1 MTNEELLEEKR
12 LKDRF
17 NKIIELFNY
26 KYVKA
31 NTKSKKELIARD
43 LFSIADIC
51 EKYFPQFKFDISWNK
66 DIELYNQGILSC
78 YKFIDNI
85 IINKDK
91 YFKIFNS
98 SMYNILR
105 LKINDY
111 KYYEKNL
118 PRHKEKE
125 LDYIFCSFLN
135 DFDSKTYKEYL
146 NMIDRENIFYTP
158 LLTKNGTNYTFTI
171 LSDNMI
177 FLNSLY
183 KSNINFYE
191 TLAHE
196 LGHSLEAK
204 LYLNSGKEREFN
216 STMNSPFYEV
226 PSSFMQYAYINY
238 LIENNIYKE
247 EAEIILYDYYMELLV
262 NTMYSNIICQISN
275 IESKLDENM
284 NIKLETYGKYLDKL
298 KIDYNLYSIPIY
310 KKISLIVPF
319 IYGFGQLF
327 SIYLY
332 ENYKKDPICFKKE
345 FSKSLLEYSQT
356 EDMSSFESVGINY
369 DELVKGDTLKKVLTR
384 NS

>member
-43 LFSIADIC
+43 LLSIKKIC
-51 EKYFPQFKFDISWNK
+51 EEYFPQFKFDISWNK
-66 DIELYNQGILSC
+66 DIELCNQGILSC

-91 YFKIFNS
+91 YLNIFNS

-105 LKINDY
+105 SKINDY
-111 KYYEKNL
+111 KYYGRKL
-118 PRHKEKE
+118 PRHKGKE
-125 LDYIFCSFLN
+125 LDCIFCSFLN
-135 DFDSKTYKEYL
+135 DFDSRVYKEYL
-146 NMIDRENIFYTP
+146 NMMDKENVFYAP
-158 LLTKNGTNYTFTI
+158 LITENGISYTFSI

-177 FLNSLY
+177 FLSNLY
-183 KSNINFYE
+183 NSNIDFYRVFS
-191 TLAHE
+191 HE
-196 LGHSLEAK
+196 LGHALEAK
-204 LYLNSGKEREFN
+204 LYLNSGKERGLNNTF
-216 STMNSPFYEV
+216 NSPFYEV
-226 PSSFMQYAYINY
+226 SSSFMEYAYINY
-238 LIENNIYKE
+238 LLENNIYKE
-247 EAEIILYDYYMELLV
+247 ETKMLFYDYYMELLV
-262 NTMYSNIICQISN
+262 NTMYSNIICQISD

-284 NIKLETYGKYLDKL
+284 DINLKTYGKYLDKL
-298 KIDYNLYSIPIY
+298 KIDYNLNSIPIY

-332 ENYKKDPICFKKE
+332 ENYKKDPNYFKKE

-356 EDMSSFESVGINY
+356 EDMSSFERVGINY
-369 DELVKGDTLKKVLTR
+369 DDLLKADTLKKVLTR